1 MMKSKVM
8 IVAALTFV
16 LGLAYFITGY
26 IVKKHEEVRI
36 TRASI
41 QATPYTIGSSCLMG
55 GESVAILKKYL
66 DSNNQWLYDV
76 MVLDSEGTNIPV
88 RMRVSHK
95 SIGYCVE

>member
-36 TRASI
+36 TRASV
-41 QATPYTIGSSCLMG
+41 QATPHTVGSNCLMG

-66 DSNNQWLYDV
+66 DNGDHWVYDV
-76 MVLDSEGTNIPV
+76 MILDDEVVVPTKTGVP
-88 RMRVSHK
+88 HK
-95 SIGYCVE
+95 SIKHCEE